1 MKSGGQ
7 QTSQGRAQR
16 EGQSGPDTPS
26 PFYLQIFFVNFT
38 LRTPKSVSCAHHC
51 FMTMVIQMGQ
61 ETILLTLV
69 LLNCL
74 LLFFIHSKLNE
85 RKLESL
91 TQFPASND
99 DKYFHFLKNRHIK
112 NWVVSLIRQCTCT
125 VHACE
130 RGGAGCKH

>member
-7 QTSQGRAQR
+7 QTSKGRAQR

-26 PFYLQIFFVNFT
+26 PFYLQIFFINFT
-38 LRTPKSVSCAHHC
+38 LRTHC

-61 ETILLTLV
+61 ETHLLTLV

-112 NWVVSLIRQCTCT
+112 NWVISLILQCTCT

-130 RGGAGCKH
+130 RGGRL